1 MIRLITV
8 VLAFLIILGIVG
20 TFDYGEQL
28 RQDEYYCSMVASG
41 AWPDYKNLECEGNN
55 ESN

>member
-1 MIRLITV
+1 MIRAITV
-8 VLAFLIILGIVG
+8 GLAFLIILGIVG
-20 TFDYGEQL
+20 SSDYGEQV

-41 AWPDYKNLECEGNN
+41 AWPAYEDFECEGDN